1 MLAAF
6 LEWYEAYLLGAADPR
21 MFLQPAAE
29 QGPRHPHSLPAGRVG
44 VGGWGRWEGLHRCC
58 VRVPTGCCA
67 RSPPSPHT
75 NNAVAPKPYPTQ
87 RARSWRRRC
96 GGWACWAPPPH
107 SSPFESLDAAGK
119 AVWSLVTHA
128 SYMDAALSF
137 AGGQAQGT
145 PESLLN
151 VTYMRTKRDK

>member
-1 MLAAF
+1 MFLHLRLSRDRDTLTLFLPGGWVWVGGAGGRACIAAACGCQRAAAPALLPHLTPTTLSPRNPIPRSVPE
-6 LEWYEAYLLGAADPR
+6 LEAEMRRVGLLGAAST
-21 MFLQPAAE
+21 FF
-29 QGPRHPHSLPAGRVG
+29 
-44 VGGWGRWEGLHRCC
+44 
-58 VRVPTGCCA
+58 
-67 RSPPSPHT
+67 
-75 NNAVAPKPYPTQ
+75 
-87 RARSWRRRC
+87 
-96 GGWACWAPPPH
+96 
-107 SSPFESLDAAGK
+107 PFESLDAAGK